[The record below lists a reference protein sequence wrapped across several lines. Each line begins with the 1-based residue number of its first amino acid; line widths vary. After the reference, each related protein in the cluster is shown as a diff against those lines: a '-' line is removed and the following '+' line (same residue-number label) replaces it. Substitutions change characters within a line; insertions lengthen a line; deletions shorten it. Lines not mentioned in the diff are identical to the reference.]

1 MANNIAALV
10 PEWWAFESLRILTKN
25 LVVANLVNRDYDGLF
40 AKGGDVVNINRTG
53 TFTSVRKQKGSP
65 IVIQDAVVEGDTV
78 KLNQHL
84 HVSFELDDRDIQ
96 SSFVDLKTRF
106 MVPAA
111 RALAEGIDLIL
122 MGEVYNFLGT
132 TAGTIGAAV
141 GDPALRDLNEAF
153 TRNLIPRDGRNLI
166 IGPSTENDMLGIDNF
181 NDVAPRSENPILN
194 GWIGR
199 ARSFDIY
206 VANQTSEV
214 SAPGIVVVSNALT
227 LNGAAV
233 KGQTVIPI
241 TDAGTTDLLAGTMVT
256 IVGDMHPQLIT
267 TVVGGGAGAV
277 TSITVWPGLQ
287 NNVLTGAI
295 VNIYTEY
302 QTANPG
308 TTTYPVNYSGEIA
321 VSKTGGAAL
330 NSLTA
335 LKIGQG
341 VYLAGNMYMITGIAD
356 DGTNITTITLNRPLD
371 AAVPND
377 SVIGPVPPAN
387 YNLAIIPDAV
397 TLVNRPMRPAD
408 VGTGVASGFA
418 AAGNIA
424 LRVTIG
430 YNMNIMKY
438 VITLD
443 TLCGVKTLNQD
454 MGGVLLA

>member
-1 MANNIAALV
+1 MANNIQALI

-25 LVVANLVNRDYDGLF
+25 LVVANLVNRDYDGYF

-53 TFTSVRKQKGSP
+53 TFTAVRKQKGSP
-65 IVIQDAVVEGDTV
+65 IIIQDAIVEGDTV

-166 IGPSTENDMLGIDNF
+166 IGPSTENDMLGIDQF

-214 SAPGIVVVSNALT
+214 SAPGIAVVSNSAT
-227 LNGAAV
+227 VTAAGV
-233 KGQTVIPI
+233 KGQTVLALSGTGAIV
-241 TDAGTTDLLAGTMVT
+241 AGQMVT
-256 IVGDMHPQLIT
+256 IVGDMHPQLVT
-267 TVVGGGAGAV
+267 SVTGAPA
-277 TSITVWPGLQ
+277 TSITIWPGLQ
-287 NNVLTGAI
+287 SATLSGAV
-295 VNIYTEY
+295 VNIYTAYE
-302 QTANPG
+302 TNNPG
-308 TTTYPVNYSGEIA
+308 AATYPLNYSGDIA
-321 VSKTGGAAL
+321 VTNIGGGVIA
-330 NSLTA
+330 SLTA

-341 VYLAGNMYMITGIAD
+341 IYLAGNMYMITGITD
-356 DGTNITTITLNRPLD
+356 DGTNITAITLNRPLD
-371 AAVPND
+371 AAVPDN

-387 YNLAIIPDAV
+387 YNLAMIPDAI

>member
-1 MANNIAALV
+1 MANNIQALI
-10 PEWWAFESLRILTKN
+10 PEWWALESLRILTKN
-25 LVVANLVNRDYDGLF
+25 LVVANLVNRDYDGHF

-53 TFTSVRKQKGSP
+53 TFTAVRKQKGSP
-65 IVIQDAVVEGDTV
+65 IIIQDAIVEGDTV

-132 TAGTIGAAV
+132 TAGAIGAAV
-141 GDPALRDLNEAF
+141 GDAALRDLNEAF

-166 IGPSTENDMLGIDNF
+166 IGPSTENDMLGIDQF

-214 SAPGIVVVSNALT
+214 AAPGIGVTSNALT

-267 TVVGGGAGAV
+267 TVVGGGA
-277 TSITVWPGLQ
+277 
-287 NNVLTGAI
+287 
-295 VNIYTEY
+295 
-302 QTANPG
+302 
-308 TTTYPVNYSGEIA
+308 
-321 VSKTGGAAL
+321 
-330 NSLTA
+330 
-335 LKIGQG
+335 
-341 VYLAGNMYMITGIAD
+341 
-356 DGTNITTITLNRPLD
+356 
-371 AAVPND
+371 
-377 SVIGPVPPAN
+377 
-387 YNLAIIPDAV
+387 IP
-397 TLVNRPMRPAD
+397 
-408 VGTGVASGFA
+408 
-418 AAGNIA
+418 
-424 LRVTIG
+424 
-430 YNMNIMKY
+430 
-438 VITLD
+438 
-443 TLCGVKTLNQD
+443 
-454 MGGVLLA
+454 

>member
-1 MANNIAALV
+1 MANDVQALI
-10 PEWWAFESLRILTKN
+10 PEWWALESLRILTKN
-25 LVVANLVNRDYDGLF
+25 LVVANLVNRDYDGFF
-40 AKGGDVVNINRTG
+40 AKGGDIVNINRTG
-53 TFTSVRKQKGSP
+53 TFTAVRKQKGNP
-65 IVIQDAVVEGDTV
+65 IIIQDAIVDGDTV

-106 MVPAA
+106 MIPAA

-132 TAGTIGAAV
+132 TAGSIGSAV
-141 GDPALRDLNEAF
+141 GDPALRDLNEEF

-166 IGPSTENDMLGIDNF
+166 IGPATENDMLGLDQF
-181 NDVAPRSENPILN
+181 NDVAPRSDSPILN

-214 SAPGIVVVSNALT
+214 SGAGIVSEAT
-227 LNGAAV
+227 STTITAAQAKGA
-233 KGQTVIPI
+233 T
-241 TDAGTTDLLAGTMVT
+241 LLAVTSTLADLAPGTMVT
-256 IVGDMHPQLIT
+256 IAGDLHPQLVT
-267 TVVGGGAGAV
+267 ARTGAAPI
-277 TSITVWPGLQ
+277 TSITIWPGLQ
-287 NNVLTGAI
+287 NATAGGAVVRI
-295 VNIYTEY
+295 Y
-302 QTANPG
+302 QTYLTSNG
-308 TTTYPVNYSGEIA
+308 TTLPVNYSGTIDLA
-321 VSKTGGAAL
+321 GVTG
-330 NSLTA
+330 LTA

-341 VYLAGNMYMITGIAD
+341 VYLAGNMYMITGLVD
-356 DGTNITTITLNRPLD
+356 DLTNITGVVLNRPLD
-371 AAVPND
+371 AAVPTG
-377 SVIGPVPPAN
+377 SVLGPVPPAN
-387 YNLAIIPDAV
+387 YNMAFIPDAL

-408 VGTGVASGFA
+408 PGSGVNAGFA

-438 VITLD
+438 VVTLD

>member
-1 MANNIAALV
+1 MANDIQALI

-25 LVVANLVNRDYDGLF
+25 LVVANLVNRDYDGYF

-53 TFTSVRKQKGSP
+53 TFTAVRNQKGSP
-65 IVIQDAVVEGDTV
+65 IVIQDAIVEGDTV

-166 IGPSTENDMLGIDNF
+166 IGPSTENDMLGIDQF
-181 NDVAPRSENPILN
+181 NDVAPRSDSPILN

-214 SAPGIVVVSNALT
+214 SAPGIVVDSSSTTVT
-227 LNGAAV
+227 AAGV
-233 KGQTVIPI
+233 KGQTVLGV
-241 TDAGTTDLLAGTMVT
+241 TSTLVAATFKVGTMIT
-256 IVGDMHPQLIT
+256 IVGDMHPQLVT
-267 TVVGGGAGAV
+267 NATFGGGGSTLNSV
-277 TSITVWPGLQ
+277 TVWPGLQ
-287 NNVLTGAI
+287 SATLSGAVVNV
-295 VNIYTEY
+295 Y
-302 QTANPG
+302 QHYATSNG
-308 TTTYPVNYSGEIA
+308 TTLPVNYSGPVELAA
-321 VSKTGGAAL
+321 VSG
-330 NSLTA
+330 LTA

-341 VYLAGNMYMITGIAD
+341 VYLAGNMYMITGITD
-356 DGTNITTITLNRPLD
+356 DGTNITAVTLNRPLD
-371 AAVPND
+371 AAVPTG
-377 SVIGPVPPAN
+377 SILGPVPPAN

-408 VGTGVASGFA
+408 VGTGVSAGFA